1 MNRIEKTLLDV
12 SSRLSR
18 AEVGFALVGGLAVS
32 ARSEPRF
39 TRDVDVAV
47 AVPGDPTAEQLVR
60 SLVKGGFSVLAVV
73 EQEATGRMATV
84 RLLPPGETEEGVV
97 VDLLFA
103 SSGVETEVVHSADRI
118 TVFPDVQLPVATL
131 AHLVALKVLASDET
145 RPQDDVDLRGLLRE
159 ASDADIM
166 ETRRMLEL
174 ITQRGCARGRDL
186 GSRFD
191 EALARWRPFTSPD

>member
-1 MNRIEKTLLDV
+1 MNRIEKALAEV

-18 AEVGFALVGGLAVS
+18 AEVRFALVGGLAVS

-47 AVPGDPTAEQLVR
+47 AVPGDPAAEQLVR
-60 SLVKGGFSVLAVV
+60 SLVKAGFSVLAVV

-103 SSGVETEVVHSADRI
+103 SSGVETEVVQSAEPI
-118 TVFPDVQLPVATL
+118 AVSPDLQLPVATL

-159 ASDADIM
+159 ATDADVT
-166 ETRRMLEL
+166 ETRRTLEL

-186 GSRFD
+186 ESRFD
-191 EALARWRPFTSPD
+191 EALARWRSSASSG